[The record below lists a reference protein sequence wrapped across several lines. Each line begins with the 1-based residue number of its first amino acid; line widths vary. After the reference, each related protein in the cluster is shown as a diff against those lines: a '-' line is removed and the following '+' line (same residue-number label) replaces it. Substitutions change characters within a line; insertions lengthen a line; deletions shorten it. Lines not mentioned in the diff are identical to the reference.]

1 MSRNDVA
8 VLNEPSTAKSS
19 IREIF
24 RFAERGLLLAM
35 GSVALGCWGLMIMR
49 WFSDFNRA
57 LEIATHTSFHAFI
70 ACFAILIL
78 ECAGALYRRRSM
90 QVYPRW
96 RRRLIFT
103 LIPFLFFGWIT
114 EPWRLL
120 PLRGAVQ
127 KQNSLKILSWNMLVG
142 NQHFDEIVD
151 MIREENPDVVVLVEF
166 SPKADQSLQKLKVDY
181 PYCSWIPSWQGSGMA
196 LLSRHPSS
204 KFRTLYPGGLWMP
217 AIELELDRGTSG
229 GTLSLLAVHTLSP
242 NVGDAKRTEIR
253 DDQLMDIGRWARAKL
268 GPAIAVGDFNVS
280 PWSPSFW
287 RLLEIGSLKDSSWY
301 RGYLPSWPARFGR
314 LGIPIDYALV
324 SHDIEVLDR
333 KNLYRDFH
341 SDHIPILTTIR

>member
-8 VLNEPSTAKSS
+8 KLNEPSTAKSS
-19 IREIF
+19 IRELF

-57 LEIATHTSFHAFI
+57 LEITTHASFHAFL

-78 ECAGALYRRRSM
+78 ECAGALYRRRSI

-103 LIPFLFFGWIT
+103 LVPFLFFGWII

-120 PLRGAVQ
+120 PLRGAVER
-127 KQNSLKILSWNMLVG
+127 QNSLKILSWNILVG
-142 NQHFDEIVD
+142 NKNLDEVVKVID
-151 MIREENPDVVVLVEF
+151 EEQPDVVILIECT
-166 SPKADQSLQKLKVDY
+166 PEAEQSLQKLKIDY
-181 PYCSWIPSWQGSGMA
+181 PYGSWMPSWQGSGIA
-196 LLSRHPSS
+196 LLSRHPKS
-204 KFRTLYPGGLWMP
+204 KFRTLYPGGLSMP
-217 AIELELDRGTSG
+217 AIELEVDRGAPG

-242 NVGDAKRTEIR
+242 NVGAVKRTEIR
-253 DDQLMDIGRWARAKL
+253 DNQLMEIGRWASAKI

-301 RGYLPSWPARFGR
+301 RAYLPSWPARLGR

-324 SHDIEVLDR
+324 NHDVEVLDR
-333 KNLYRDFH
+333 KNLFRDFH
-341 SDHIPILTTIR
+341 SDHLPILMTIR